1 MSPDGLDAARI
12 DLNKLRSF
20 AVIADQGGV
29 SAAAEKL
36 SLSRSAVSHSLAAL
50 ESSLGVPL
58 FHRVGRGLVL
68 TPEGRTL
75 RRAYAEAEGR
85 IGAALE
91 SIGEETREVRGLLRL
106 GLYPGFSRFRLAGLL
121 DGFLAAHP
129 AARCRMVH
137 GTRSEL
143 QEALEAGRLDFLLSL
158 EPREG
163 DAARQVVSVP
173 VFEQSLVLALRK
185 DLRARGRG
193 FEALADLPLVD
204 YFRSE
209 PLIDRW
215 VAHHY
220 PRNSV
225 PPNVRVWVG
234 AATDVALE
242 LTRRGLGACVLPADL
257 VEPYRK
263 EGELRVLRGP
273 GEPLRDEIW
282 LHQLATPRSSALHR
296 AFRDTLG

>member
-1 MSPDGLDAARI
+1 MDGLDATRV

-20 AVIADQGGV
+20 TVIADQGGV

-58 FHRVGRGLVL
+58 FHRVGRRLVL

-85 IGAALE
+85 IGAALG
-91 SIGEETREVRGLLRL
+91 SIGEDRREVRGLLRL

-121 DGFLAAHP
+121 DGFLSAHP
-129 AARCRMVH
+129 GARCRMVH
-137 GTRSEL
+137 GTRSDL
-143 QEALEAGRLDFLLSL
+143 RASLLSGRLDFLLSL
-158 EPREG
+158 EPRED
-163 DAARQVVSVP
+163 DAARQLVSTP
-173 VFEQSLVLALRK
+173 VFAQSLVLALRK
-185 DLRARGRG
+185 DFRSRGRG
-193 FEALADLPLVD
+193 FEALRDLPFVD

-209 PLIDRW
+209 PLIERW
-215 VAHHY
+215 LAHHH
-220 PRNSV
+220 PRRRLPSR
-225 PPNVRVWVG
+225 NVRVWVG

-242 LTRRGLGACVLPADL
+242 LTRRGVGACVLPADL
-257 VEPYRK
+257 VDPYRK
-263 EGELRVLRGP
+263 QGELRVLRGT

-282 LHQLATPRSSALHR
+282 LHQLATPRGSALHR
-296 AFRDTLG
+296 AFRDALG